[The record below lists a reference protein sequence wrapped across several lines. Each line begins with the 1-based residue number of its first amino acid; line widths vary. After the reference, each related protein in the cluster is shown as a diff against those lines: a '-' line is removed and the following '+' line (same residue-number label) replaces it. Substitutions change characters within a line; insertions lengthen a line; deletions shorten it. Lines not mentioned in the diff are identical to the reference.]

1 MKNGFIFNNSKQL
14 VSGLYSIVRHATT
27 KLVFIMVYQMDNSCK
42 HHTIMV
48 SLRMVQ
54 AGPGQAVSDNC

>member
-1 MKNGFIFNNSKQL
+1 MTNFPVL
-14 VSGLYSIVRHATT
+14 SGHATT

-42 HHTIMV
+42 HTIMV

-54 AGPGQAVSDNC
+54 AWPGQAVSDNC